1 MSKKQ
6 LADRLLASFAGI
18 PSQKLLTGEL
28 DKDEWARLGNAAGAF
43 NDVELYLDD
52 TASITVPE
60 IKSRVMRLK
69 NVDIIIIDYLSLIQ
83 AATKRD
89 NRAQEVSEITRH
101 LKMLAKI
108 L

>member
-1 MSKKQ
+1 MNG
-6 LADRLLASFAGI
+6 R
-18 PSQKLLTGEL
+18 
-28 DKDEWARLGNAAGAF
+28 RLGNAAGAF

-101 LKMLAKI
+101 LKMLAKDLMI
-108 L
+108 PVVLLCTVKPWNGRQRKKS